1 MSHIGG
7 LAMVETGRASG
18 VMRWHVLSLESMPRA
33 QRSLERE
40 EVETWAPLCQTL
52 RRHRPR
58 GAKHDVVEWHHDF
71 LFPGYLLARLEHDS
85 WGWVEKV
92 DGVDYVLRRIGA
104 VDIAATLPDWWVDQ
118 LGQEIETHGGALKI
132 TDDGERLDPNP
143 PRKRGPLYA
152 KGQRLRVTG
161 GNFAGLDGLYVAD
174 AKGRITLL
182 LDTLGRSV
190 PVELPEALV
199 IPA

>member
-58 GAKHDVVEWHHDF
+58 GAKHDVVEWHPRVPR
-71 LFPGYLLARLEHDS
+71 FPVPGHRAGD
-85 WGWVEKV
+85 
-92 DGVDYVLRRIGA
+92 A
-104 VDIAATLPDWWVDQ
+104 F
-118 LGQEIETHGGALKI
+118 GAL
-132 TDDGERLDPNP
+132 G
-143 PRKRGPLYA
+143 
-152 KGQRLRVTG
+152 
-161 GNFAGLDGLYVAD
+161 
-174 AKGRITLL
+174 
-182 LDTLGRSV
+182 
-190 PVELPEALV
+190 
-199 IPA
+199 